1 MQCLR
6 SLCRPTEA
14 TGANGSDRR
23 LVEAGPGR
31 KDMVKAGV
39 WGQGPLTKESIP
51 CYLHGGEEA
60 TKGSSGEAPLL
71 HWQKEREEE
80 R

>member
-1 MQCLR
+1 
-6 SLCRPTEA
+6 
-14 TGANGSDRR
+14 
-23 LVEAGPGR
+23 
-31 KDMVKAGV
+31 MVKAGV

-80 R
+80 KRRPLD